1 MLYTG
6 VDLLTLARVRQD
18 NLASYAAAAPV
29 VIPVNSI
36 DLPEEGSR
44 KAIYKDGHVIG
55 FHNTGKEQ
63 SITINCA
70 AIAPDVLAGLL
81 DSENSVSIDT
91 GLNKITYF
99 ALGFRLLQDDGSYNY
114 YSYQKGT
121 ITVNAKSIETRQ
133 GTAATLESITF
144 TPAVTSHRFV
154 ANSQP
159 CRKISFN
166 SKFNAVDVAGWLA
179 VVWTPDVFIP
189 VPPPKFEITV
199 DGEKA
204 VVTLLP
210 ARAGDSVHY
219 TTDGTTPTPD
229 APQYSGP
236 IIVSKSAVVMAV
248 ECTLSRH
255 TSMVI
260 VARGKTEEGYAI
272 GYGNILMGYGDI
284 IIGWEVDNGNY

>member
-1 MLYTG
+1 MLHTG

-18 NLASYAAAAPV
+18 DLAGYAAAAPV
-29 VIPVNSI
+29 VLPVHSI
-36 DLPEEGSR
+36 DLPEEGSG

-70 AIAPDVLAGLL
+70 AISPAVISGLL
-81 DSENSVSIDT
+81 DDDNPVFIDT
-91 GLNKITYF
+91 GLNRINYF
-99 ALGFRLLQDDGSYNY
+99 ALGFRLLQDDGSYDY

-121 ITVNAKSIETRQ
+121 IKVDAKSIETRQ
-133 GTAATLESITF
+133 GTTATIERITF
-144 TPAVTSHRFV
+144 TPAVTSHRFA

-166 SKFNAVDVAGWLA
+166 SKANAVDVAGWLA

-199 DGEKA
+199 DGENA

-260 VARGKTEEGYAI
+260 VVRERTEEGYAI
-272 GYGNILMGYGDI
+272 GYGNILMGYGEI
-284 IIGWEVDNGNY
+284 IIGWEVDNVNY